1 MIFFKNLIDRSEIKI
16 PLFNNSENALVK
28 YELQNE
34 LHYSSLVK
42 YSNDKILEEFLVKC
56 LTDPNLNRYVI
67 KTEKVLRN
75 ILSKDSN

>member
-1 MIFFKNLIDRSEIKI
+1 MIFFKNLIDRNEIKI
-16 PLFNNSENALVK
+16 PLLENSENT
-28 YELQNE
+28 
-34 LHYSSLVK
+34 LVK

-75 ILSKDSN
+75 LLTKETN